1 MNEDI
6 PESDITEEI
15 HMIFDAAEIIKD
27 ERIIIMDTI
36 TVKMQTIDEKT
47 MFSAT
52 ARENPEIIIDY
63 FPPIG
68 SGKGYTSLELLMT
81 SFGSCVSTTLLSLLR
96 YRMKKKVDGVVAEVQ
111 GTVREEHPKALKH
124 ILLSLN
130 FKSKEL
136 SEAEVRDALKLAED
150 KICPV
155 WSMIKGNVDVDVRIE
170 INE

>member
-1 MNEDI
+1 
-6 PESDITEEI
+6 
-15 HMIFDAAEIIKD
+15 
-27 ERIIIMDTI
+27 MDTL

-63 FPPIG
+63 FPPAG
-68 SGKGYTSLELLMT
+68 TGNGYTSLELFMT
-81 SFGSCVSTTLLSLLR
+81 SFGSCVSTTVLSLLR

-124 ILLSLN
+124 ILLTLT

-136 SEAEVRDALKLAED
+136 SKAEAQEALKVAED
-150 KICPV
+150 KLCPV
-155 WSMIKGNVDVDVRIE
+155 WSMIKGNVEVDVKIE
-170 INE
+170 ISE

>member
-1 MNEDI
+1 MDI
-6 PESDITEEI
+6 MSTL
-15 HMIFDAAEIIKD
+15 
-27 ERIIIMDTI
+27 
-36 TVKMQTIDEKT
+36 TVKMKTIDEKS

-68 SGKGYTSLELLMT
+68 TGNGYTSMELLMA

-111 GTVREEHPKALKH
+111 GTMREEHPKGLKH
-124 ILLSLN
+124 ILLALT

-136 SEAEVRDALKLAED
+136 SQAEALEALKVAED
-150 KICPV
+150 KMCPV
-155 WSMIKGNVDVDVRIE
+155 WSMIKGNVEVDVKIE
-170 INE
+170 ISE